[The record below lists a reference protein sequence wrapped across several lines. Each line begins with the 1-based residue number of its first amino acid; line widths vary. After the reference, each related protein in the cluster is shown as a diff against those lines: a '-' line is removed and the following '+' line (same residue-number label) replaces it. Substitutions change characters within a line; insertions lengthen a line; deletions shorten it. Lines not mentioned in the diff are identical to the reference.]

1 MRDSFL
7 ENNPELINPV
17 SVTVSDSLGVPVN
30 TDGIVAQTG
39 SEIQTD
45 GADRRAGCTLA
56 ASQVAHAEED
66 HVQSAKNAGTDIEKT
81 GGADMR
87 AGCAHSVSVVAH
99 AEANVQST
107 KNPGTHIKET
117 VEANVEAEIPHAAP
131 RPNWSSSSSPQL
143 LLSPRRGCTAARSS
157 CAESAAVPSPD
168 AVVAALESPLPSGN
182 DSLTS
187 LPCIEDQSRKSSR
200 KEDSFRLNTSRN
212 NIPAAVPTPLF
223 GNGVSGHGSKH
234 VAAAQGDDER
244 LTDRCRRSSGDVVV
258 SSNSEPTIAD
268 SSRCNKDSFTKVV
281 DMNSLPI
288 NNETAISKSDKDVV
302 RNYNLNSVK
311 SLDSCS
317 KGSSRQRVK
326 QLTAKV
332 RREKANEDGA
342 CLLTTPVVAQCSVG
356 AVAGSSISSATK
368 SSKGISSSSI
378 SRSED
383 NGVSVKG
390 KSNRDHKISS
400 SLKSGKDDSVRASK
414 ISKGCSVRNTKRSS
428 CTASEDTSFRTSKS
442 STGSSGASKD
452 TSFRTSKSSSS
463 IPVADKDSS
472 LRTSKSSNSSTISE
486 SKSCSNICKSKQGG
500 GGECQSSGLNS
511 SSNSKCVANISQPAS
526 LGSKTS
532 QQRLRGIESKLKWLA
547 EARGGLSA
555 AILDPVQGPALQLD
569 VLQKEAT
576 FLTHLLESMFVNGL
590 AAQSGRANKLT
601 STTHQVT
608 G

>member
-39 SEIQTD
+39 SGIQTD

-157 CAESAAVPSPD
+157 CAESAAVPSP
-168 AVVAALESPLPSGN
+168 
-182 DSLTS
+182 
-187 LPCIEDQSRKSSR
+187 
-200 KEDSFRLNTSRN
+200 
-212 NIPAAVPTPLF
+212 AVPTPLF

-442 STGSSGASKD
+442 STGISGASKD

-463 IPVADKDSS
+463 IPVANKDSS